1 MTGSLLKIDIR
12 GKGGRKLSDQWE
24 DGPTTYLGI
33 SVANFP
39 NMYTITGPQSPSVLS
54 NMMVSIEQHIDWIT
68 DLFVTMRDKG
78 QKVIEATQSA
88 QDEWVAHNAE
98 VGNATLYPL
107 ANSWYMGANVPG
119 KPRVFLPYLGGV
131 GPYREKCDEI
141 AAAGYPGFVLS

>member
-1 MTGSLLKIDIR
+1 
-12 GKGGRKLSDQWE
+12 
-24 DGPTTYLGI
+24 
-33 SVANFP
+33 
-39 NMYTITGPQSPSVLS
+39 
-54 NMMVSIEQHIDWIT
+54 MMVSIEQHIDWVT

-78 QKVIEATQSA
+78 QKVIEATQTA

-131 GPYREKCDEI
+131 GPYREKCSEI